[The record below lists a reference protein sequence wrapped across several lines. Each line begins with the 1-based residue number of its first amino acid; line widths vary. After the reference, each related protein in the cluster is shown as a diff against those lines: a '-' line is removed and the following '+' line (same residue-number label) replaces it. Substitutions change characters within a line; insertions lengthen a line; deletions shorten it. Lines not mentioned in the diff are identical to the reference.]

1 MRIGALLLSAALA
14 LNGCRL
20 NLAATGILS
29 VRLGTAQPK
38 TILPSIPPANS
49 YRLSFSGPSAVEP
62 LTFSDDTATEE
73 LPVGT
78 WTVAVVAL
86 DSGGD
91 SIAEGSK
98 SGIDITAGAT
108 TSVALSLHALSGGT
122 GSIDLRLSWPESQ
135 SIDTAASSLS
145 LSLNGAAVSPA
156 GTLSWEGSGL
166 RYQLSGCGTGD
177 YKVDVSLS
185 NLTTKTAYSNTFVV
199 QVFGNLTTSGEIAL
213 GIADFSLPPPP
224 TNLGLSAS
232 YHAVHLEWSD
242 NSGIERKYRVQRSA
256 DGSTYEDLATGLAAS
271 RRSYTDSGGSAGQT
285 YLYRVLAV
293 GDSGVVS
300 APSNSV
306 SGSWAP
312 APQIIADH
320 SVVDQYENIPPAYI
334 ALVKKMWLDLPGE
347 SHSGAYRTGL
357 SDLYAAESKFAV
369 SVTSSGQPEAA
380 TDSHLRVSRATWG
393 DVDHTESWFYS
404 YGEEDWFTSS
414 TAIARTKAHLDYCNG
429 NGYEISAM
437 GFGWCWDMYLYNSSA
452 AEDPVYLVHWYGN
465 SLGGPEGDR
474 CWGLDAGD
482 QSLTANSVCM
492 DTYLGATQAYVEHCA
507 QQGYAT
513 KVFLT
518 TGTVD
523 AGYYAYYPL
532 GTNEDNYQGYLKNER
547 IRSYAKADSSRI
559 LFDYADILC
568 YNDGSSSPNT
578 LTFTDSGGTEH
589 SFPFITSAN
598 VGTDP
603 NSADHIA
610 APGRLRLAKALWWML
625 ARMAGW
631 DGSGG

>member
-1 MRIGALLLSAALA
+1 MRLSALLLSAALTLSGCKITLPTTGS
-14 LNGCRL
+14 LNITMG
-20 NLAATGILS
+20 S
-29 VRLGTAQPK
+29 VQPK
-38 TILPSIPPANS
+38 TILPTIPSPSS
-49 YRLSFSGPSAVEP
+49 YSLSFTGPSDVNTVSLSEA
-62 LTFSDDTATEE
+62 TATME

-78 WTVAVVAL
+78 WTIAAVAL
-86 DSGGD
+86 DSGGL
-91 SIAEGSK
+91 SIAEGSA
-98 SGIDITAGAT
+98 SDIVIEAGKT
-108 TSVALSLHALSGGT
+108 KSVALSLHAISGGT
-122 GSIDLRLSWPESQ
+122 GSVDLRLSWPEGQ
-135 SIDTAASSLS
+135 TIDTVASSLS
-145 LSLNGAAVSPA
+145 LSLNGAAVSPP
-156 GTLSWEGSGL
+156 GTLTWGDSGL
-166 RYQLSGCGTGD
+166 RYQVSGCGSGD
-177 YKVDVSLS
+177 YELGVSLHNS
-185 NLTTKTAYSNTFVV
+185 STGTAYSNTFVL

-213 GIADFSLPPPP
+213 GIEDFGLPLPP
-224 TNLGLSAS
+224 TDLSVSAS
-232 YHAVHLEWSD
+232 YRAVHLEWSD
-242 NSGIERKYRVQRSA
+242 NSGIELEYRVQRST
-256 DGSTYEDLATGLAAS
+256 DGNTYEDLATGLAAN
-271 RRSYTDSGGSAGQT
+271 RRSYTDSSGSAGQT
-285 YLYRVLAV
+285 YHYRVLAV
-293 GDSGVVS
+293 GGSGAVS
-300 APSNSV
+300 APSNSA
-306 SGSWAP
+306 SGSWAD

-320 SVVDQYENIPPAYI
+320 TAVDQYENIPLAYI

-357 SDLYAAESKFAV
+357 SDLYASEPKFAV

-393 DVDHTESWFYS
+393 DLDHTESWFYS
-404 YGEEDWFTSS
+404 YGEEDWFTSG

-437 GFGWCWDMYLYNSSA
+437 GFGWCWDMYLYNSST

-492 DTYLGATQAYVEHCA
+492 DTYLSATQAYVEHCT

-523 AGYYAYYPL
+523 SGYYAYFSQE
-532 GTNEDNYQGYLKNER
+532 TNEDNYQGYLKNEH
-547 IRSYAKADSSRI
+547 IRSYAKADPSRI

-568 YNDGSSSPNT
+568 YDDGSSSPNT

-589 SFPFITSAN
+589 SFPFITNAN

-631 DGSGG
+631 DGS